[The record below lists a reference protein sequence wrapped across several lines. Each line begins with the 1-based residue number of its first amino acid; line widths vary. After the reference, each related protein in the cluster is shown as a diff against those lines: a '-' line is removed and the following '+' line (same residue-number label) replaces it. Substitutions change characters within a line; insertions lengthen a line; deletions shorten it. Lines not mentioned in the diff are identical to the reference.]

1 MFKVIEYYSRVQG
14 VRGQMLGLP
23 AWTRVVI
30 FVAAL
35 PGIALI
41 ALSLLALLVSIL
53 ALLLLTV
60 PLYRVF
66 QAIFGSRA
74 PQQQSAQQQQPTG
87 FADVFGFPPT
97 TDDVTSPGRKKV
109 DVTIVDG

>member
-1 MFKVIEYYSRVQG
+1 MFKVIEYFGRVQG
-14 VRGQMLGLP
+14 LRGQMLGLP

-30 FVAAL
+30 FIAAL

-66 QAIFGSRA
+66 KAIFGSA
-74 PQQQSAQQQQPTG
+74 VPEQQQQPTG

>member
-1 MFKVIEYYSRVQG
+1 MFKVIEYFGRVQG
-14 VRGQMLGLP
+14 LRGRMLGLP
-23 AWTRVVI
+23 GWTRVVI
-30 FVAAL
+30 FIAAL

-60 PLYRVF
+60 PLYRLFRVL
-66 QAIFGSRA
+66 FGLPA
-74 PQQQSAQQQQPTG
+74 PEQPQPPPTG

>member
-1 MFKVIEYYSRVQG
+1 MFKVLEYFGRVQSL
-14 VRGQMLGLP
+14 RGQMLGLP

-30 FVAAL
+30 FIAAL

-66 QAIFGSRA
+66 KALFGSPA
-74 PQQQSAQQQQPTG
+74 PIQQQQPAG
-87 FADVFGFPPT
+87 FADVFGFSPA
-97 TDDVTSPGRKKV
+97 TDEVTSPGRKKV
-109 DVTIVDG
+109 DVTIIE

>member
-1 MFKVIEYYSRVQG
+1 MFKLLEYIGRMQAL
-14 VRGQMLGLP
+14 RGQMLGLP
-23 AWTRVVI
+23 AWTRVLI
-30 FVAAL
+30 FIAAL

-66 QAIFGSRA
+66 KAVFGS
-74 PQQQSAQQQQPTG
+74 PVPEQQQPTG
-87 FADVFGFPPT
+87 FADVFGFTPT
-97 TDDVTSPGRKKV
+97 TEDETSPGRKKV
-109 DVTIVDG
+109 DVTIIE

>member
-23 AWTRVVI
+23 AWARGLI
-30 FVAAL
+30 FIAAL

-41 ALSLLALLVSIL
+41 ALSILALLVSIL

-60 PLYRVF
+60 PLYRVLKALVGLPAETGRE
-66 QAIFGSRA
+66 Q
-74 PQQQSAQQQQPTG
+74 PQPTS
-87 FADVFGFPPT
+87 ASDVFGFTP
-97 TDDVTSPGRKKV
+97 DDLTSPGRKKV
-109 DVTIVDG
+109 DVTIIE